1 MIRSRK
7 ENIMTTIKALIK
19 RHPVLT
25 YYILVFAISW
35 GGILIVVGPGGY
47 PGTSEQVERLS
58 LPVLLALFAG
68 PSVSGLVMTG
78 LVHGRAGLR
87 DLRSRLF
94 RRVGIRWYAVAL
106 LFAPLLV
113 TVVLLVLLL
122 FSPEF
127 VPGIAATSDKVFLL
141 LFGIGWGLIGG
152 GLLEETG
159 WTGFAVPELRRRYS
173 AFTTGLIVGIL
184 WGIWHILVS
193 FWMSGTASGDLSL
206 AIFLPA
212 MVFYMVSLPA
222 YRVLLVWV
230 YDRTGNL
237 LVVMLMH
244 AVFSTSRIILN
255 PPALALVPGL
265 HYDLALA
272 IALWVVVAVTHSRQ
286 TLPQPAQ
293 GALPG

>member
-1 MIRSRK
+1 MSA
-7 ENIMTTIKALIK
+7 IKTFILKHPALA
-19 RHPVLT
+19 

-35 GGILIVVGPGGY
+35 GGILIVVGSGGY

-78 LVHGRAGLR
+78 LMHGQAGLR

-94 RRVGIRWYAVAL
+94 RRVGARWYAVAL

-113 TVVLLVLLL
+113 TVVLLVLRL
-122 FSPEF
+122 FSAEF
-127 VPGIAATSDKVFLL
+127 IPGIAATSDKVFLL

-184 WGIWHILVS
+184 WGVWHILIT
-193 FWMSGTASGDLSL
+193 FWMSGTPSGDLSL

-212 MVFYMVSLPA
+212 MIFYMVSLPA

-230 YDRTGNL
+230 YDRTGSL

-244 AVFSTSRIILN
+244 AIFSTSRIILN
-255 PPALALVPGL
+255 PPALALVSGL
-265 HYDLALA
+265 IYDLALA
-272 IALWVVVAVTHSRQ
+272 IVLWVVVAVAHSRQ
-286 TLPQPAQ
+286 TLLQPAQ
-293 GALPG
+293 GTLPG